1 MEKFSLFPSFSVS
14 SAPKEATSAADCA
27 FEQIATEKDLC
38 SDLKEKAPD
47 IAQESPVIE
56 PNSSNILQEN
66 TLTEDAHSSNS
77 AQTAASDALSSLLRA
92 HEQAAKRIRN
102 GHRQER

>member
-14 SAPKEATSAADCA
+14 STPKEATSAADCA
-27 FEQIATEKDLC
+27 FEQIATEKDLH
-38 SDLKEKAPD
+38 SDLKKKTPD

-56 PNSSNILQEN
+56 PNTGGNLQEN
-66 TLTEDAHSSNS
+66 TQTEDAHSSNS
-77 AQTAASDALSSLLRA
+77 AQTAASDTLSSLLRA
-92 HEQAAKRIRN
+92 HEQTAKRIRN

>member
-1 MEKFSLFPSFSVS
+1 MEKFSLFPSFSVPS
-14 SAPKEATSAADCA
+14 TKKEALSAADCA

-47 IAQESPVIE
+47 IAQESPIIE

-66 TLTEDAHSSNS
+66 ARKEDAHSSNS

-102 GHRQER
+102 GNRQER

>member
-14 SAPKEATSAADCA
+14 STPKEATSAADCA

-56 PNSSNILQEN
+56 PNTGGNLQEN
-66 TLTEDAHSSNS
+66 TRTEDAHSSNS